1 MKLILTLVAAIG
13 LIAFGYLTIE
23 DRHVRKGMA
32 KDSVNLFIFFI
43 FYMVVVNLKT
53 NILVLQILN
62 IALHLNLIIMFIYL
76 EKNKVVYRI
85 MCAMNLGII
94 VLYTFIQPDIS
105 IKYLVFNAILG
116 LILIYHT
123 TKELY
128 FCYN

>member
-23 DRHVRKGMA
+23 DRYVRKGMA
-32 KDSVNLFIFFI
+32 KDSVNLFILFI

-53 NILVLQILN
+53 NIFVLQILN

-76 EKNKVVYRI
+76 EKNKAVYRT
-85 MCAMNLGII
+85 MCAINLGII
-94 VLYTFIQPDIS
+94 VLYIFIQPDIS

>member
-23 DRHVRKGMA
+23 DRYLRKGMA
-32 KDSVNLFIFFI
+32 KDSVNLFILFI
-43 FYMVVVNLKT
+43 FYMAVVNLKT
-53 NILVLQILN
+53 NIFVLQILN

-76 EKNKVVYRI
+76 EKNKAVYRT

-105 IKYLVFNAILG
+105 MKYLVFNAILG